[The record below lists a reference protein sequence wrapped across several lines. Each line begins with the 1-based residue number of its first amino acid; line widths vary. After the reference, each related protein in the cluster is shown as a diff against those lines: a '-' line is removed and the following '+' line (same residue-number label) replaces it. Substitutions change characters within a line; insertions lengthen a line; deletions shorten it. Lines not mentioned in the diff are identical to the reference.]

1 MPALKRIRTK
11 YPGVYYVIGRSL
23 ARMDKSERIYY
34 IRYRK
39 HGKEVEEKAGR
50 QYQDQMTA
58 QKAAN
63 IRADCIE
70 GRRLSRKELRDLQ
83 KSRQH
88 LHMKNQNN
96 EPSSALDEETGLNQ
110 AADLSTGAD
119 ETFRTFV
126 ETASDLMCM
135 LDGERNFTYVND
147 SMASTLG
154 YSKTEMNG
162 MNITQVIPEDR
173 LEKSFKRNFDELIRT
188 GKFDIETTWVTKS
201 GEEIYG
207 EIKGMANFDSNGDYA
222 GGSAVFRDITKRK
235 KAEQAL
241 KQREMELDIKN
252 KSLEEMNAALRV
264 LLKQREEDKG
274 EIEDKVLLNVRE
286 LVMPYLE
293 KLKNSRLDVKDKSF
307 LAILESNLED
317 IISPFLGRLSS
328 HQLKLTPTEIQVSNL
343 IRQGR
348 TTKEIASLFN
358 LSVKTIDSHRR
369 NIRNK
374 LGLKNKKENLRTHL
388 LALLND

>member
-1 MPALKRIRTK
+1 
-11 YPGVYYVIGRSL
+11 
-23 ARMDKSERIYY
+23 
-34 IRYRK
+34 
-39 HGKEVEEKAGR
+39 VEETAGR
-50 QYQDQMTA
+50 QFQDQMTA
-58 QKAAN
+58 RKAAT
-63 IRADCIE
+63 IRGECIE
-70 GRRLSRKELRDLQ
+70 GKRLSRKEMRDLQ
-83 KSRQH
+83 KAQQH
-88 LHMKNQNN
+88 LQRRIQSNQL
-96 EPSSALDEETGLNQ
+96 SSSLDEETGPDHM
-110 AADLSTGAD
+110 ADPPGGTN
-119 ETFRTFV
+119 ETFRIFF

-135 LDGERNFTYVND
+135 LDRERNLTYVNE

-154 YSKTEMNG
+154 YSKTEMIG

-173 LEKSFKRNFDELIRT
+173 MEKSFKRNFDELIRT
-188 GKFDIETTWVTKS
+188 GKFDIETTWVTRS
-201 GEEIYG
+201 GEKIYG

-235 KAEQAL
+235 KTEQAL

-293 KLKNSRLDVKDKSF
+293 KLKNSKLGVKDKSF

-328 HQLKLTPTEIQVSNL
+328 EQLKLTPAEIQVSNL

-348 TTKEIASLFN
+348 TTKEIASIFN

-374 LGLKNKKENLRTHL
+374 LGIKNKKENLRTHL
-388 LALLND
+388 FTILND